1 VTTPEISVIIPT
13 YRRPEMVRTLLLALA
28 GQTLAHHRFE
38 VVVVDD
44 CSPDDTA
51 EVLEKMAADV
61 PFSLRVVRTP
71 RNGGPAVA
79 RNLGWQ
85 VATAPLLAFI
95 DDDCDPAPGWLDAG
109 RQALL
114 NQPEAGVIQGRSQV
128 PAGASVAG
136 KTDWYIWRVIE
147 GPTPFFEGLN
157 IFFRRAAFELT
168 GGFDEEIAYHGE
180 DSAAGWRVVEAGFAH
195 GYCDEAVVTH
205 PIEQRGF
212 SWHIEMGLL
221 EARIV
226 QCAAKHPGFRQQA
239 FWRPWAYR
247 REDPA
252 FLLAL
257 VGLVVGLRFR
267 PALLLLAPYLWWQ
280 RPSVRRL
287 SFFRLCWQVP
297 TVDAV
302 RMAAHLKA
310 SLRYKVLVL

>member
-1 VTTPEISVIIPT
+1 
-13 YRRPEMVRTLLLALA
+13 
-28 GQTLAHHRFE
+28 
-38 VVVVDD
+38 
-44 CSPDDTA
+44 
-51 EVLEKMAADV
+51 
-61 PFSLRVVRTP
+61 
-71 RNGGPAVA
+71 
-79 RNLGWQ
+79 
-85 VATAPLLAFI
+85 
-95 DDDCDPAPGWLDAG
+95 
-109 RQALL
+109 
-114 NQPEAGVIQGRSQV
+114 
-128 PAGASVAG
+128 VAG